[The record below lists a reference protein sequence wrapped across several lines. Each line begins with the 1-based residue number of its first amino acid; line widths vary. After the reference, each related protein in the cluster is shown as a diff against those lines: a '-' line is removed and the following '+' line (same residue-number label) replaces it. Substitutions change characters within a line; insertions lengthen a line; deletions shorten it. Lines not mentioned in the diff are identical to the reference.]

1 MPSSRMLDLK
11 LYAQPER
18 SHVLAIAAVVQAEVA
33 VVDVVLVIL
42 LVTALVVERPIA
54 AAGAVIASGLAPSD
68 VL

>member
-1 MPSSRMLDLK
+1 MLDLK
-11 LYAQPER
+11 LYAQAER

>member
-1 MPSSRMLDLK
+1 MLDLK
-11 LYAQPER
+11 LYAQAER

-42 LVTALVVERPIA
+42 VILLVTALVVERPIA
-54 AAGAVIASGLAPSD
+54 AAGAVIARGLTSSD